1 MLFCQL
7 GGCHSIRDISNVLRS
22 ITGNINHLG
31 VSTAPSKS
39 TIAYQNTHRSWKV
52 FRDYYYVLR
61 QRLGQQRGNW
71 HGLANIGAKIKL
83 LDSSTITMSLSAF
96 PWAHYTHE
104 KGAVKLHTLLDLDMQ
119 VPDFIHITDGK
130 HTDAKSAFEIPISK
144 GEVIVADR
152 GYQDFELLRFWD
164 SKKAFFV
171 VRHRLDLQFD
181 SRSEIE
187 LPDVG
192 EEHILKDEI
201 IFLKNKPTLEKYP
214 KELRR
219 VVVFVEG
226 KEHAIELLTN
236 NFTWDS
242 SVVAALYKDRWYIE
256 SFFKSVKQLLHI

>member
-1 MLFCQL
+1 SNPPSAKNLNLYAQLVKELLNRHEFQNIVTKHQANKYSKKFDAWSQLIWMLFCQL

-164 SKKAFFV
+164 SKKAF
-171 VRHRLDLQFD
+171 H
-181 SRSEIE
+181 
-187 LPDVG
+187 
-192 EEHILKDEI
+192 
-201 IFLKNKPTLEKYP
+201 PT
-214 KELRR
+214 
-219 VVVFVEG
+219 
-226 KEHAIELLTN
+226 
-236 NFTWDS
+236 
-242 SVVAALYKDRWYIE
+242 
-256 SFFKSVKQLLHI
+256 